1 MKLLCKTILMLV
13 AWTAIALTSCSKS
26 ENSTDEPDPA
36 SQNKARYSVLV
47 YGNAGGK
54 MDDIMEYAW
63 EKCLPLM
70 KDGSVR
76 VAFFYKYGKEFT
88 EKKDEN
94 GNIVKERTFTGK
106 YAQPGDVVFFELTK
120 DTDLKQISKD
130 AVGLEDF
137 ELYDPE
143 SLAYAINTVKEDMPA
158 ENYVLLLYGHG
169 GGFDENI
176 DYPKDWRKKE
186 TPQSRRGILYDE
198 WIPTIA
204 GQEAM
209 DVYEFCEGIESSEI
223 PHFKAIFFHNCLMG
237 NMEILDEIY
246 DTADYLITTMHALAS
261 DGSYIVEMI
270 QGLYDN
276 ADFEKATKQMFERVK
291 PGLPRTYTLKD
302 GTKLNGDLNLIKTSE
317 FDKLNPVFAKLCKR
331 LIELY
336 PTQKEALDKAAAKT
350 YRATLTYPFYDAL
363 DYANKVA
370 EATNDAQL
378 KDIAAELKTALNAV
392 LIERMGVH
400 QNEEAPMKEYTLS
413 VVITDKTN
421 FAAKTAWDYTISK
434 AYEFT
439 DFSMITGWCE
449 WLKTNT
455 HNPTGNPV
463 GQAL

>member
-1 MKLLCKTILMLV
+1 
-13 AWTAIALTSCSKS
+13 
-26 ENSTDEPDPA
+26 
-36 SQNKARYSVLV
+36 
-47 YGNAGGK
+47 
-54 MDDIMEYAW
+54 
-63 EKCLPLM
+63 
-70 KDGSVR
+70 
-76 VAFFYKYGKEFT
+76 
-88 EKKDEN
+88 
-94 GNIVKERTFTGK
+94 
-106 YAQPGDVVFFELTK
+106 
-120 DTDLKQISKD
+120 
-130 AVGLEDF
+130 
-137 ELYDPE
+137 
-143 SLAYAINTVKEDMPA
+143 
-158 ENYVLLLYGHG
+158 
-169 GGFDENI
+169 
-176 DYPKDWRKKE
+176 
-186 TPQSRRGILYDE
+186 
-198 WIPTIA
+198 
-204 GQEAM
+204 
-209 DVYEFCEGIESSEI
+209 
-223 PHFKAIFFHNCLMG
+223 MG

-336 PTQKEALDKAAAKT
+336 PTQKEALDKAADKT

-455 HNPTGNPV
+455 HNPTGNPA